1 MVNQDTVSLGI
12 IILYMTFTVILGAY
26 FYNKESDIE
35 DYFLSNRDVGWIF
48 LSLTMVAS
56 MQSAFALIGA
66 AGIYYSTGIGFIS
79 LMLSQ
84 AWIAFMV
91 IFFGY
96 RLWLLG
102 KKYRYLTLHEWFEH
116 RYDSK
121 FVKWVAAFITFWMGF
136 SYMVA
141 QFVGAGQA
149 IAGLAGNAVSYQGA
163 LLLVAI
169 FTGTY
174 IVLGGMKGVIYTDA
188 IQAILLLTT
197 MVVILLISI
206 TPLGPIGGIGAL
218 FSGIVTSQ
226 PALLS
231 LPGPT
236 GSYTPVNWMMSWV
249 ILPFGLFLLPVVW
262 VRILSARNERALAA
276 SGIAIPLS
284 QILLYGFGGLLAGL
298 GGWIAFGQ
306 IDAPDQIIPML
317 LDESLPWWLAAMLI
331 AGVVA
336 AARST
341 IDSSI
346 LVLTQIL
353 ENDFLTDVVDLDPRQ
368 RSWVSRGAV
377 AGMTL
382 LAVVAALYPPD
393 LLFNIILDITY
404 VGLAMIIPA
413 FLGAL
418 YWREASAWGAIA
430 SMVGGISIAFLGVL
444 SDGQMLSPFPNDL
457 LAFGIAFIL
466 FIVVSLFTTTSEQA
480 VEETLGYIESY
491 RQAEESVTSP
501 SPSDD

>member
-1 MVNQDTVSLGI
+1 MVNQDTLSLGI
-12 IILYMTFTVILGAY
+12 IILYMAFTVVLGAY
-26 FYNKESDIE
+26 FYNKESDVE
-35 DYFLSNRDVGWIF
+35 DYFLSNRDVGWIL

-66 AGIYYSTGIGFIS
+66 AGIYYSSGIGFIS
-79 LMLSQ
+79 LILSQ
-84 AWIAFMV
+84 AWIAFMI

-102 KKYRYLTLHEWFEH
+102 KKYGYLTLHEWFEH

-121 FVKWVAAFITFWMGF
+121 VVKWVAAFITFWMAF
-136 SYMVA
+136 SYLVA
-141 QFVGAGQA
+141 QFVGAGHA

-163 LLLVAI
+163 LVLVAF

-188 IQAILLLTT
+188 LQSILLLIT
-197 MVVILLISI
+197 MAVILLITV

-218 FSGIVTSQ
+218 FSGVAASQ
-226 PALLS
+226 PELLS
-231 LPGPT
+231 LPGPG
-236 GSYTPVNWMMSWV
+236 GSYSPASWMMSWV

-262 VRILSARNERALAA
+262 VRILSARNERALVA
-276 SGIAIPLS
+276 SGIAIPIS

-306 IDAPDQIIPML
+306 MDSPDQVIPML
-317 LDESLPWWLAAMLI
+317 LDQSLPWWAASMLI

-341 IDSSI
+341 IDSTI

-353 ENDFLTDVVDLDPRQ
+353 ENDFIHDIVDLDSRQ

-377 AGMTL
+377 AGITL
-382 LAVVAALYPPD
+382 LAFFAALYPPD

-430 SMVGGISIAFLGVL
+430 SMVGGVGMALLGVL
-444 SDGQMLSPFPNDL
+444 RDGQLLPPLPNDL
-457 LAFGIAFIL
+457 LSFGLAFIL
-466 FIVVSLFTTTSEQA
+466 FIGVSLFTNTSKQG

-491 RQAEESVTSP
+491 RQAEETVTGP
-501 SPSDD
+501 TTSDD